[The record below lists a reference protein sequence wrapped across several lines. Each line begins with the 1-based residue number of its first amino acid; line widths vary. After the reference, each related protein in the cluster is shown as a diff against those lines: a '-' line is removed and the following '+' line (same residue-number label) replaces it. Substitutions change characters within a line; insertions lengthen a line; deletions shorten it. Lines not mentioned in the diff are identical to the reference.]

1 MSRQVTTTQLWESI
15 RNAGLASEEDCRK
28 WAKGVN
34 DGLGKGVAGDP
45 DQLIAA
51 LVKFGYL
58 TPYQGNV
65 IFHAHSHPLLLEGI
79 RIDRSLEDSL
89 GPHWYE
95 GRTIRRSSDT
105 DRATSERRVWVAALS
120 METISDPAIKAW
132 PPSKIWAEQHAPVD
146 HPQLDHWL
154 SVGATLRHLYATVEP
169 WNSPSLSQ
177 TLQAGKLHT
186 ENGLQM
192 VRDVA
197 KGLHALHQAGLV
209 HGNLSLDAILANP
222 EGGFLV
228 RRDPLFPPRSPYHA
242 KSLSL
247 IQHSH
252 PLLAVAAPELCN
264 PESLPSAQSDLYALG
279 CIWFRCITGHWPVE
293 PAEGA
298 SAIAWGALHAKIPIQ
313 PTSNMSERAGKCLLH
328 LLAKSPTARFASA
341 HAFLRALNTDPILST
356 GTYPSETRP
365 TVPAAV
371 NEPSAEYVVNK
382 APGDSNPKSENTPVQ
397 KPQTPKPKQE
407 IPSLDTSSVNPA
419 EPQDVQKIAAELRD
433 KKIKIG
439 QRNPARSSTVNTTPI
454 APNLPTPDKTSAQ
467 SVVQQETEPTSVPP
481 DAPTIEPQPK
491 KKKKKRPAGP
501 GAKSGTKSRGKNKQ
515 GRPFWVMPALIVGS
529 CIFLVGMVLIL
540 RRQTTGV
547 VTISSNP
554 TKTTKNVAPQEPK
567 SNKAIDGANTA
578 ADPLAERFDI
588 QPDDGKMPWAPPT
601 ARPAYASDL
610 LPMGVEA
617 LVLLSPRAW
626 QSEGPIAPLVAW
638 WKSIEPDRPN
648 GWWRSLPIPTDP
660 IDHVAFAWC
669 PSSVPNNPRYAVR
682 FAFKEPRK
690 VSELFD
696 LTGWSAKAINN
707 KDLGTSGSI
716 WVRNE
721 GLEPQGVACDELASS
736 ADQLTRYLT
745 FGPPDLLES
754 ILASQSIKAVM
765 RPQMDALRQASD
777 SSSDLTLLL
786 APSFL
791 FGDAKEVLGPDS
803 PRLLEFLREVIDT
816 KTQAIMIRA
825 QWDKNWYLEWRSLG
839 SDLQAAARNA
849 AEMKSK
855 VESVSNQLESALV
868 TQPADPYWRAI
879 ANRFPQML
887 RSLTKWMR
895 TGAEGG
901 QAIVNA
907 YLPEQAVTNLA
918 IGAWMA
924 AQRDW
929 NTVASSPTSKKPTTP
944 EKSIEQW
951 LDTPISIRIDQD
963 SVENVLQAIAKELKE
978 ASGMPV
984 EPIPMSINGPAFQ
997 KDGITRN
1004 QQVRKF
1010 EFKNAP
1016 VREVLTT
1023 LVRRVNPVTTV
1034 QAPNEKDQKVLW
1046 IVLEDPS
1053 SPSKNKLQITTRAW
1067 SEANSASIPK
1077 EFVLAG
1083 N

>member
-1 MSRQVTTTQLWESI
+1 M
-15 RNAGLASEEDCRK
+15 
-28 WAKGVN
+28 
-34 DGLGKGVAGDP
+34 AGDP
-45 DQLIAA
+45 EQLIAA

-58 TPYQGNV
+58 THYQGNV

-79 RIDRSLEDSL
+79 RVDQSLEDSL

-95 GRTIRRSSDT
+95 GRTIHRPSDS
-105 DRATSERRVWVAALS
+105 DPATSERRVWVAALS
-120 METISDPAIKAW
+120 METISDPAVKAW
-132 PPSKIWAEQHAPVD
+132 PPSRIWAEQHARVD

-169 WNSPSLSQ
+169 WNSPSLNQVLQ
-177 TLQAGKLHT
+177 TGKLHP
-186 ENGLQM
+186 ENALQM
-192 VRDVA
+192 VRDAA

-209 HGNLSLDAILANP
+209 HGNLSLDAILADP

-242 KSLSL
+242 KSLSM

-252 PLLAVAAPELCN
+252 PLLAVSAPELCN

-293 PAEGA
+293 PAEGD
-298 SAIAWGALHAKIPIQ
+298 SSITWGALHSKIPIQ
-313 PTSNMSERAGKCLLH
+313 PPSNMSERAGKCLLH
-328 LLAKSPTARFASA
+328 LLAKSPSARFASA
-341 HAFLRALNTDPILST
+341 HAFLRALNSDPGHRIGTST
-356 GTYPSETRP
+356 SKTRP
-365 TVPAAV
+365 TVSTAV
-371 NEPSAEYVVNK
+371 SEPSAEYVVTK
-382 APGDSNPKSENTPVQ
+382 TPRDSNQTLENTPAQ
-397 KPQTPKPKQE
+397 KPQPPTPKQE
-407 IPSLDTSSVNPA
+407 RPSRDTSPANPA
-419 EPQDVQKIAAELRD
+419 EPQDVQKIASELRD
-433 KKIKIG
+433 KKAKIG
-439 QRNPARSSTVNTTPI
+439 QRKPDRSTTLNTTPI
-454 APNLPTPDKTSAQ
+454 APNLPTPETTSVHP
-467 SVVQQETEPTSVPP
+467 VVLKEPEPTNTPP
-481 DAPTIEPQPK
+481 DQPTLEPQPEK
-491 KKKKKRPAGP
+491 KKRKRPAGP
-501 GAKSGTKSRGKNKQ
+501 GAKSGTKSKGKKKK

-529 CIFLVGMVLIL
+529 CIILVGMVLIL

-547 VTISSNP
+547 VTLSGNP
-554 TKTTKNVAPQEPK
+554 TKATKNVAPQEPK
-567 SNKAIDGANTA
+567 PNKAIEGANAA
-578 ADPLAERFDI
+578 ADPIAERFDI

-601 ARPAYASDL
+601 ARPAYAIDL

-617 LVLLSPRAW
+617 LVFLSPRAW
-626 QSEGPIAPLVAW
+626 QTEGPIAPLAAW

-648 GWWRSLPIPTDP
+648 GWWRSLPIPIEA

-669 PSSVPNNPRYAVR
+669 PGSAPNNPRYAVR

-690 VSELFD
+690 ISELFD
-696 LTGWSAKAINN
+696 LAGWSAKTIND

-716 WVRNE
+716 WVRNDDA
-721 GLEPQGVACDELASS
+721 EPQGVACDELASS
-736 ADQLTRYLT
+736 ADKLTKHLT

-754 ILASQSIKAVM
+754 ILASQSTKAVM
-765 RPQMDALRQASD
+765 RPQMDALRQSSD

-803 PRLLEFLREVIDT
+803 PRLLELLREITDT

-868 TQPADPYWRAI
+868 SQPADPYWRAI

-907 YLPEQAVTNLA
+907 YLPDQAMTNLA

-929 NTVASSPTSKKPTTP
+929 NTVANSPTPKKPTTP
-944 EKSIEQW
+944 QKSIEQW

-984 EPIPMSINGPAFQ
+984 EPIPMTINGPAFQ

-1010 EFKNAP
+1010 EFRNAP

-1046 IVLEDPS
+1046 VVLDDPAT
-1053 SPSKNKLQITTRAW
+1053 PTKKKLQLTTRAW